1 MVEPGVH
8 STPMHSVTVTRTI
21 EADPEAIAEAMAD
34 VEPFMAAAG
43 FDEVA
48 VDGDR
53 IEVTNAVGIA
63 TIELTLERVDPDA
76 LEEPHDDAVFAYEQR
91 EGIFEEMVTS
101 YSLSPGPDGTEVEAT
116 TTFALAVAVVGD
128 LLDATVIDRQR
139 RRELEA
145 QFDWLADETAATGRS
160 SSSP

>member
-1 MVEPGVH
+1 
-8 STPMHSVTVTRTI
+8 MHSVTVTRTI
-21 EADPEAIAEAMAD
+21 DSDPEAIAEAMTD
-34 VEPFMAAAG
+34 VGPFMTAAG

-53 IEVTNAVGIA
+53 IEVANAVGIA
-63 TIELTLERVDPDA
+63 TIELTLERVDTDA
-76 LEEPHDDAVFAYEQR
+76 LEKPHADGAFAYEQR

-101 YSLSPGPDGTEVEAT
+101 YSLSSVADGTEVEAT
-116 TTFALAVAVVGD
+116 TTFALDVAVVGD

-145 QFDWLADETAATGRS
+145 QLDWLADETA
-160 SSSP
+160 